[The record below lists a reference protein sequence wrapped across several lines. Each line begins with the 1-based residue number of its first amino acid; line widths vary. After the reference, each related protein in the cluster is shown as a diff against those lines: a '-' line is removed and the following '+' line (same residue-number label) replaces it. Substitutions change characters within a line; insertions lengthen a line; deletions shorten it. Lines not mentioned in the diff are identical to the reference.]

1 MGVTLNKNM
10 PMKFKLG
17 ILCGIFLLI
26 ILLSNICAVIQIT
39 KVSEQL
45 NDISKIQ
52 LPAVRKMTLIDMYHE
67 DLVGTAYK
75 AVYLA
80 ELNNKVELDAVS
92 LDVKESSETMLTL
105 YAEIDKLPLKEETKK
120 AVANAKPPVET
131 YIKKTLEV
139 VSLAS
144 EGKKT
149 EAIAKLPELDK
160 AFGELEIQLGT
171 LGDLIQK
178 NSDESNQIATE
189 VESNAK
195 NGSLIITI
203 VSLIVGTAMSFYLI
217 SNLMTHISNSIEQI
231 STNTHDL
238 QNTSQV
244 VSLIS
249 RRLSGTVDAQAASI
263 TESVTAMDEISAM
276 IKNNDKSASIASE
289 LSNETKKSA
298 ESGKRT
304 VVKMLDEMKEISLSY
319 DEIQTSITKNKEDIN
334 KIVEVINQIAKKTEV
349 INDIVFQTKLL
360 SFNAS
365 VEAARAGESG
375 KGFAV
380 VAEEVGNLAQMS
392 GKASQ
397 DIAEMLTA
405 SQEQVKNLAEQTTRS
420 IEAIV
425 VKGRVKVET
434 GSEVAAECLNELEK
448 IQQSAMNL
456 DGSIGEISTAIKEQ
470 SIGVEEVNIAL
481 KQLDNG
487 TNEATDMAS
496 KTKDASENL
505 RVQAHSLRSVIQD
518 LRKVLGTK
526 KSYDA
531 PPLSEE
537 KV

>member
-1 MGVTLNKNM
+1 MGLTLNKNV

-26 ILLSNICAVIQIT
+26 ILLSNIYGNIQIT

-45 NDISKIQ
+45 NDISKVQ
-52 LPAVRKMTLIDMYHE
+52 LPAVRKMTLIDMYH
-67 DLVGTAYK
+67 DGLVGTAYK

-80 ELNNKVELDAVS
+80 ELNNKAELDAVS
-92 LDVKESSETMLTL
+92 LDVKESSQTMLTL
-105 YAEIDKLPLKEETKK
+105 YAEIDKIPLKAETKK
-120 AVANAKPPVET
+120 AVANAKPAVET
-131 YIKKTLEV
+131 YIKNTLEV

-178 NSDESNQIATE
+178 DSDDSNQRAIE
-189 VESNAK
+189 VEQSAK

-203 VSLIVGTAMSFYLI
+203 VSLVVGTAMSFYLI

-456 DGSIGEISTAIKEQ
+456 DGSIEEISTAIKEQ

-505 RVQAHSLRSVIQD
+505 RVQAHSLRTVIQD
-518 LRKVLGTK
+518 LRKVLGAK

-531 PPLSEE
+531 PPLTEE

>member
-1 MGVTLNKNM
+1 M
-10 PMKFKLG
+10 PMKYKLG
-17 ILCGIFLLI
+17 ILCGAFLLI
-26 ILLSNICAVIQIT
+26 ILLSNIYAEIQIS
-39 KVSEQL
+39 KVSAHL
-45 NDISKIQ
+45 DDISQIH
-52 LPAVRKMTLIDMYHE
+52 LPAVRKMTLIDMYH
-67 DLVGTAYK
+67 DGLVGTAYK

-80 ELNNKVELDAVS
+80 ELNNKVDLDALS

-120 AVANAKPPVET
+120 AIANAKPAVEI
-131 YIKKTLEV
+131 YIKNTLAV

-149 EAIAKLPELDK
+149 EAVAKLPELDK

-178 NSDESNQIATE
+178 DSDNGVQVATA
-189 VESNAK
+189 VEHDAQY
-195 NGSLIITI
+195 GSLIIT
-203 VSLIVGTAMSFYLI
+203 VLSLIIGTFMSFYLI
-217 SNLMTHISNSIEQI
+217 SNLMTYISNSIEQI

-249 RRLSGTVDAQAASI
+249 RRLSSTVDAQAASI

-289 LSNETKKSA
+289 LSNETRKSA

-334 KIVEVINQIAKKTEV
+334 KIVDVINQIAKKTEV

-518 LRKVLGTK
+518 LRKILGAK
-526 KSYDA
+526 KSYEA
-531 PPLSEE
+531 PPLTED
-537 KV
+537 KT